1 MLVCQTIK
9 GENGKVMKKVLI
21 SMMFLLTGVLV
32 CQAEEPQKFSPEK
45 FQAEME
51 QFIAKEAGLTA
62 DESAK
67 FFPLFRE
74 MQQKQRA
81 VFGKVRQEGRVKPT
95 DDASCKKLVQRRD
108 EVELELKKIQQTYH
122 NKFFTVLSASK
133 VFDVLR
139 AEERFHRRAFRDWGQ
154 GFRQNGQNAPRRK

>member
-1 MLVCQTIK
+1 
-9 GENGKVMKKVLI
+9 MKKVLI
-21 SMMFLLTGVLV
+21 SMMFLLSGVLV
-32 CQAEEPQKFSPEK
+32 CQADEPQKFSPEK

-62 DESAK
+62 EESAK
-67 FFPLFRE
+67 FFPVYRE

-81 VFGKVRQEGRVKPT
+81 VFGKMRQEGRVKPT

-122 NKFFTVLSASK
+122 NKFFDVLSPSK

-139 AEERFHRRAFRDWGQ
+139 AEEKFHRHAFRDMGKN
-154 GFRQNGQNAPRRK
+154 FRQNHSHQK

>member
-1 MLVCQTIK
+1 MKKILVCFICLTLNLM
-9 GENGKVMKKVLI
+9 NG
-21 SMMFLLTGVLV
+21 FA
-32 CQAEEPQKFSPEK
+32 QEPQKFSPEK
-45 FQAEME
+45 FQADLE
-51 QFIAKEAGLTA
+51 QFIAKEAALTKE
-62 DESAK
+62 ESDK
-67 FFPLFRE
+67 FFPLYRE

-139 AEERFHRRAFRDWGQ
+139 AEERFHRRAFRNWGQ
-154 GFRQNGQNAPRRK
+154 GFQQHHQRPATNATKK